1 MKKNITP
8 TRVIIRDMKSVLL
21 YATGIVVVAILL
33 LYFLR
38 GNRQKF
44 ENFIF
49 EDLGNFVA
57 DIESEIPKYGNSRQ
71 SVGPS
76 EINFLGERYDIDWKR
91 VKSSDDQISLNIPT
105 NWRIEKDSSR
115 SLHCLTG
122 ENEGSYF
129 SILIHKK
136 EELGISLSNYISYFL
151 NTISEDTVEIF
162 KIEEFSKA
170 MNSMEDIYYVN
181 LSSVVDSVNSET
193 FSIVLENNNYIFD
206 FSYRTAGSDIS
217 PLSKIIFFYVIHT
230 INICGYY
237 VLPKEVE
244 IVEAGILWE

>member
-1 MKKNITP
+1 MKLG
-8 TRVIIRDMKSVLL
+8 LL
-21 YATGIVVVAILL
+21 YATGLVVIAILL

-38 GNRQKF
+38 GNRQNF

-57 DIESEIPKYGNSRQ
+57 NIEDEIPKYGNSRQ

-136 EELGISLSNYISYFL
+136 EELGISLNDYISYYL
-151 NTISEDTVEIF
+151 TAISEDTSEIF
-162 KIEEFSKA
+162 TVKEFSEVT
-170 MNSMEDIYYVN
+170 NTVDDIYYFN
-181 LSSVVDSVNSET
+181 LSSSEDGIKSES
-193 FSIVLENNNYIFD
+193 FSIILENGSYIFD
-206 FSYRTAGSDIS
+206 FSYRTAETDIS
-217 PLSKIIFFYVIHT
+217 FLSKIIFFYVMHT
-230 INICGYY
+230 VNVCEHF
-237 VLPKEVE
+237 VLPETVE
-244 IVEAGILWE
+244 IVDMDILWE